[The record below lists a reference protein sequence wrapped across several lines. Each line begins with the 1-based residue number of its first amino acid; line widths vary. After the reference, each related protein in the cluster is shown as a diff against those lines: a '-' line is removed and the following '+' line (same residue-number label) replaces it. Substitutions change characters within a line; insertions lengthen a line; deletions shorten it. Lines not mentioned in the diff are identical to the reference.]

1 MTVNLLRVYNRVTA
15 NLLQVKI
22 MDKPKGGRGK
32 KAPYQTTIK
41 RIPIELESQ
50 IESMIESYRLKVI
63 DGIETQ
69 DNEIMSIEKTKELS
83 RKLLRAKSSKI
94 DTIVKLVTSIYGVEI
109 SKDELL

>member
-1 MTVNLLRVYNRVTA
+1 MTLNLLRVYNRITV
-15 NLLQVKI
+15 NLLQVKA

-32 KAPYQTTIK
+32 KAPYETTIK

-63 DGIETQ
+63 DGIESQ
-69 DNEIMSIEKTKELS
+69 DTGIMPIEKTKELS
-83 RKLLRAKSSKI
+83 RKLLRAKTSKI
-94 DTIVKLVTSIYGVEI
+94 DTIIKLVTSIYGVEI